1 MGACFFALRVLVVG
15 EMTSLGFDGLYF
27 FSTGSAIFCLVYFI
41 YRKEWARRND
51 PLDEQTDKKI
61 KVLTR
66 TWNNKI
72 DYHAVL
78 ICFMAGIL

>member
-51 PLDEQTDKKI
+51 PLDEQTDKKNEKFFNFI
-61 KVLTR
+61 YFCTYYYCWSKHT
-66 TWNNKI
+66 
-72 DYHAVL
+72 
-78 ICFMAGIL
+78 